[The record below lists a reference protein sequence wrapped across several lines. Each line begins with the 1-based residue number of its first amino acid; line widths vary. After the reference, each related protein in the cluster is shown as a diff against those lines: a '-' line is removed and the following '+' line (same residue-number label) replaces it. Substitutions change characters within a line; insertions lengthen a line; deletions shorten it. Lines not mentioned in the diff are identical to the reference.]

1 MRSIGRRTVPLFER
15 IPVRWRIAVTT
26 AGLTLLILLCFALVL
41 GEVVGN
47 RIRSDFRDE
56 LKSAA
61 GSLAAETTVSNDPV
75 HGLVV
80 DTPPLRAFALPED
93 AQIKVLDQYGRLIA
107 YARDP
112 SVYLGPASPGVHS
125 VGSLSVVTVPVSD
138 PQSLTAYIQYARPSE
153 GVNDTVARL
162 WFFLG
167 AGVVGG
173 TLLALLAGLAV
184 ADRAM
189 RPIKA
194 LTRVARQ
201 ITSTRDP
208 SKRIPVPE
216 TEDEV
221 GELART
227 MDGMLQALD
236 DARAEREQSLDRQR
250 EFVADASHELRTPL
264 TSIQANLELM
274 QVGESTSEDDGLALE
289 SALSSTKRMSGLV
302 SDLLLLARADAGRQ
316 VATREVDLA
325 RIAEGALQEVQPL
338 AGGRRLQSR
347 LVGPLPFRGNP
358 DELHRLVR
366 NLLENA
372 VRHTPEKTT
381 VELTAGRDGDEAL
394 LEVLDDGPGLPPGME
409 DQVFDRFVRGDGP
422 SDTRGG
428 GGSGLGLAI
437 VRAVAESHGG
447 SVEAGRSTY
456 GGARFSVRLPL
467 SGAPDRVPTGGPE
480 ALESVDEGPVGSTAD
495 ETPRQGAKPHT
506 PGENR

>member
-1 MRSIGRRTVPLFER
+1 VSWIRTPKLPLFER
-15 IPVRWRIAVTT
+15 IPVRWRIAITT
-26 AGLTLLILLCFALVL
+26 AGLTLVILVCFALVL
-41 GEVVGN
+41 GQVVGN
-47 RIRSDFRDE
+47 RIRSDFREE
-56 LKSAA
+56 LRSAA
-61 GSLAAETTVSNDPV
+61 RSLAAETRVSNDAV
-75 HGLVV
+75 LGEVV
-80 DTPPLRAFALPED
+80 SSPPLRAFALPED
-93 AQIKVLDQYGRLIA
+93 AQIKVLDAQGHPLA
-107 YARDP
+107 GTDP
-112 SVYLGPASPGVHS
+112 GINLGAPTRGIHDVGEVSVATEPITAS
-125 VGSLSVVTVPVSD
+125 GSLP
-138 PQSLTAYIQYARPSE
+138 AYVQYARPDT

-162 WFFLG
+162 WLFLG
-167 AGVVGG
+167 AGVLGG

-194 LTRVARQ
+194 LTGLARQ

-236 DARAEREQSLDRQR
+236 EARSEREQSLERQR

-264 TSIQANLELM
+264 TSIHANLELL
-274 QVGESTSEDDGLALE
+274 QAASVGTEDDRHAVD

-302 SDLLLLARADAGRQ
+302 SDLLLLARADAGRRA
-316 VATREVDLA
+316 ATKELDLA
-325 RIAEGALQEVQPL
+325 SIAAGALEEVQPI
-338 AGGRRLQSR
+338 AGNRRIESHLD
-347 LVGPLPFRGNP
+347 GPLPLSGNP
-358 DELHRLVR
+358 DELHRLIR

-372 VRHTPEKTT
+372 IRHTPEKTT
-381 VELTAGRDGDEAL
+381 VELTARRDGSGAL
-394 LEVLDDGPGLPPGME
+394 LEVLDDGPGIPADME

-422 SDTRGG
+422 ADTAGG

-447 SVEAGRSTY
+447 SVSAGRSTY

-467 SGAPDRVPTGGPE
+467 EQVPEP
-480 ALESVDEGPVGSTAD
+480 ARNPL
-495 ETPRQGAKPHT
+495 
-506 PGENR
+506 